1 MAELDFIDMLRK
13 RGGSS
18 GPDLQLG
25 IGDDCAVVKKD
36 SQTSLLYTM
45 DSLIS
50 GVHFN
55 LDFHPLH
62 LLGRKTLAVNISDIA
77 AMGGEPKYG
86 LLSICLPSSFTE
98 PDQQEFMNGFFS
110 SCDEF
115 GVELI
120 GGDTVSGSGLELTV
134 TLIGEMDT
142 TAMCTRSGGKASDEV
157 WVSGDL
163 GASSVGLK
171 LLQSSKADLY
181 PELVRA
187 HLDPTPQV
195 ALGRLLAASGLVTS
209 MMDIS
214 DGVAT
219 DLTHICQQSQCG
231 ALIDGGLVPISA
243 IMREGAAALGLR
255 ALDQALCGG
264 EDYQLLFTLPAG
276 CGEELSRQVRDEL
289 GIKIT
294 MIGVLDDGSGVRLT
308 DGKTMRDISF
318 QGYEHT

>member
-13 RGGSS
+13 RRGNSA
-18 GPDLQLG
+18 PDLKLG
-25 IGDDCAVVKKD
+25 IGDDCAVVKKN

-45 DSLIS
+45 DSLVS

-55 LDFHPLH
+55 LDFHPLY
-62 LLGRKTLAVNISDIA
+62 LLGRKTIAVNISDIA

-120 GGDTVSGSGLELTV
+120 GGDTVSGSALELTV
-134 TLIGEMDT
+134 TLIGEMKT
-142 TAMCTRSGGKASDEV
+142 TALCTRSGGQASDEV

-163 GASSVGLK
+163 GASSVGLQ
-171 LLQSSKADLY
+171 LLQNSQADLY

-187 HLDPTPQV
+187 HLDPIPQV

-219 DLTHICQQSQCG
+219 DLAHLCQQNQCG
-231 ALIDGGLVPISA
+231 ALIDGSLVPISA
-243 IMREGAAALGLR
+243 IMREGAAFLGVQP
-255 ALDQALCGG
+255 LDQALCGG

-276 CGEELSRQVRDEL
+276 RGEGLARQVRDAL
-289 GIKIT
+289 GLVIT
-294 MIGVLDDGSGVRLT
+294 AIGVLDDGRGVRLM
-308 DGKTMRDISF
+308 DGKTVRDISF